1 MQDGARRVPGKEPV
15 LPCRASRAN
24 DLSLELLE
32 RPETP
37 ALSSQILPGF
47 GRLQLQGFP
56 GNDAGGSTSPD
67 SGTHMYASSATTT
80 AAVTAQFGILE
91 ALQASLLLGGGIIYR
106 KPVSHKGRFSSPRLS
121 T

>member
-15 LPCRASRAN
+15 LPYRAWRAN
-24 DLSLELLE
+24 DLSLKLLE

-37 ALSSQILPGF
+37 ALPSQILPGF

-67 SGTHMYASSATTT
+67 SGTHICIVSNDDCGRYCPVQHTLSSPSLS
-80 AAVTAQFGILE
+80 AV
-91 ALQASLLLGGGIIYR
+91 GGG
-106 KPVSHKGRFSSPRLS
+106 
-121 T
+121 